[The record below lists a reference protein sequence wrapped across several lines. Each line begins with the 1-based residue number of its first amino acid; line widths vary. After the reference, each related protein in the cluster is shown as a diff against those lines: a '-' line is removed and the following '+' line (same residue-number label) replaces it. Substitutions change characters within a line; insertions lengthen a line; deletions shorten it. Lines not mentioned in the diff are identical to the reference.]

1 MLQRL
6 KKWFSIV
13 ENTEQPHKQSERL
26 IKLEKSLGFTIPHGF
41 EALFLQ
47 ALRHRSIID
56 DNLYHAHETY
66 ERLEFL
72 GDAVIDLIITEI
84 LYKKYKKEDEGFL
97 TKLRAKLVKGD
108 TLAKLANDLNIN
120 ELLEIGERATGQKI
134 DLSKSVLSDLF
145 ESVVAAIYLSKG
157 YQFTFN
163 FVHKVIEKH
172 LDFEQVEKNV
182 DNHKSVLMEYLQAL
196 KKPLPEYKILSE
208 DGPGHDKTFVIAVYI
223 SDEKMGVGEGKS
235 KKEAEQSA
243 AKKTLEILKK

>member
-1 MLQRL
+1 MFQWL
-6 KKWFSIV
+6 KKWFDSEEETDQSLV
-13 ENTEQPHKQSERL
+13 QSERL
-26 IKLEKSLGFTIPHGF
+26 KKLENSLGFKIPAGF
-41 EALFLQ
+41 ENLFLQ

-56 DNLYHAHETY
+56 DNLYHAYETY

-72 GDAVIDLIITEI
+72 GDAVLDLIITEI

-108 TLAKLANDLNIN
+108 TLAQLARELNIN
-120 ELLEIGERATGQKI
+120 ELLEIGERASGQKI

-157 YQFTFN
+157 YHFTFS
-163 FVHKVIEKH
+163 FVHGVIEKH

-182 DNHKSVLMEYLQAL
+182 DNHKSVLMEHLQSL
-196 KKPLPEYKILSE
+196 REPLPEYKVLSE
-208 DGPGHDKTFVIAVYI
+208 DGPGHDKTFVIGVFI
-223 SDEKMGVGEGKS
+223 NDEKMGVGEGKS
-235 KKEAEQSA
+235 KKEAEQNA